1 MKEVA
6 FVPPVMP
13 VACVDYDPRIDL
25 HPVDQFGFV
34 DLNKA
39 YVDGT
44 ISGDV
49 AISDERFNGCQDP
62 STLLP
67 RPKDRF
73 EAMRQADYVR
83 SQLKSSAEAAASE
96 AQQVTKSGEN

>member
-1 MKEVA
+1 MYQ
-6 FVPPVMP
+6 
-13 VACVDYDPRIDL
+13 YDPSKACKSLYNPKVDL
-25 HPVDQFGFV
+25 HEVDQFGFV

-49 AISDERFNGCQDP
+49 AISDERFNGVQDP

-67 RPKDRF
+67 RPKDKF
-73 EAMRQADYVR
+73 EAMRQADYVKA
-83 SQLKSSAEAAASE
+83 QLKSSKKAAESETKQVTSE
-96 AQQVTKSGEN
+96 AKVTE

>member
-1 MKEVA
+1 MYKYDESK
-6 FVPPVMP
+6 
-13 VACVDYDPRIDL
+13 ACSALYDPRVDL
-25 HPVDQFGFV
+25 HPVDQCGFV

-49 AISDERFNGCQDP
+49 AISDERFNGVQDP
-62 STLLP
+62 DTLLP

-73 EAMRQADYVR
+73 DAMRQADFVK
-83 SQLKSSAEAAASE
+83 SQLKSAKAAETESKQVTSE
-96 AQQVTKSGEN
+96 AKIAE